1 MSFLEKAWHSK
12 APWLII
18 LWPVSLVFNVLAS
31 FRKKSLTAKAKK
43 TQNKVPVIV
52 VGNITVGGT
61 GKTPFV
67 IMLSKLLKTRG
78 LKLGIVSRGYG
89 GNSNEYP
96 LAVDYDS
103 DVAAVGDEALLLLEN
118 TDCPVI
124 VDPDRNRA
132 MNYLLETNECDVVIS
147 DDGMQHYGLARDM
160 EIAIVDAQRL
170 FSNGFCLPAGP
181 LREPIS
187 RLQSVTHVVLNGKPE
202 KPLGVLATAE
212 VMEIQPKYLVNLN
225 SGDRR
230 PFGGAPF
237 NIGNRVQAVTGVG
250 NPCRF
255 YALLEKLPYKIVPF
269 EFPDHHQFKEED
281 FEGNGIDAYQP
292 VVMTE
297 KDAVKC
303 RGFAQS
309 YFLYLSIDTK
319 LSAEFASR
327 LGDEV
332 EKLVAERA

>member
-1 MSFLEKAWHSK
+1 MSFLEKAWYSK

-18 LWPVSLVFNVLAS
+18 LWPVSLIFNVLAS
-31 FRKKSLTAKAKK
+31 YRRNSLTVKAKQ
-43 TQNKVPVIV
+43 TENKVPVIV

-67 IMLSKLLKTRG
+67 IMLCKLLKTRG
-78 LKLGIVSRGYG
+78 LKPGIVSRGYG
-89 GNSNEYP
+89 GNSNQYP

-103 DVAAVGDEALLLLEN
+103 DVEVVGDEALLLLEN
-118 TDCPVI
+118 TDCPVV
-124 VDPDRNRA
+124 VDPDRNQA
-132 MNYLLETNECDVVIS
+132 KDHLLEINDCDVVIS

-187 RLQSVTHVVLNGKPE
+187 RLKSVSHVVLNGEPGEALK
-202 KPLGVLATAE
+202 VLENAE
-212 VMEIQPKYLVNLN
+212 VMEIEPKYLVNLN

-237 NIGNRVQAVTGVG
+237 NIGNRVQAVTGIG
-250 NPCRF
+250 NPARF
-255 YALLEKLPYKIVPF
+255 HALLEKLPYKIEPF
-269 EFPDHHQFKEED
+269 EFPDHHQFKEDD
-281 FEGNGIDAYQP
+281 FESSGIDAYQP

-303 RGFAQS
+303 RGFAKS
-309 YFLYLSIDTK
+309 NFWYLSIEPK
-319 LSAEFASR
+319 LSAEFADR
-327 LGDEV
+327 LGDEI
-332 EKLVAERA
+332 EKLVAGPV